1 MSDRDD
7 ELPREED
14 LDELKKRYE
23 AGEDSPR
30 ELFLQ
35 ISHIAIYL
43 TYDLIDKLRF
53 YEKETVKLSDKEIDR
68 RIPHLSELLDRL
80 RSAYD
85 SFADVDI

>member
-1 MSDRDD
+1 MSGPDD
-7 ELPREED
+7 ERPREED
-14 LDELKKRYE
+14 LAELKRRYE

-43 TYDLIDKLRF
+43 SYDLIDKLRF
-53 YEKETVKLSDKEIDR
+53 FEKETLKLEDDEIDR
-68 RIPHLSELLDRL
+68 RIPHVSEFLVRL
-80 RSAYD
+80 RAAYE